1 MSAKSSTTS
10 CAGLSMPEVLAI
22 SIITSEVAM
31 DETALA
37 NWKAVMACVPNSLKN
52 PSSMSR
58 MPDWNG

>member
-10 CAGLSMPEVLAI
+10 RAGLSMLEVLAI
-22 SIITSEVAM
+22 SITTSEVVM
-31 DETALA
+31 VETAFV
-37 NWKAVMACVPNSLKN
+37 NWKAMMARVSNSLKN